1 MNIQIRKLRY
11 DYFLILF
18 FFFIIFSFQNLGL
31 ENDNIKNQ
39 ENNIKINTN
48 SDYRINKKNI
58 QIDKDDNNK
67 NNDKYYIID
76 KNKSFNDIDIF
87 RKNANFFK
95 DLYLKD

>member
-1 MNIQIRKLRY
+1 M
-11 DYFLILF
+11 
-18 FFFIIFSFQNLGL
+18 GL
-31 ENDNIKNQ
+31 ENDNNRNQ

-76 KNKSFNDIDIF
+76 KNKSLNDIDIF